1 MKVYSSPPKAKR
13 ATHLSLLRTTIRA
26 KSTPINF
33 NILFEKYFLKE
44 EDKIN
49 LKKYLIELYHDLSHF
64 SSKEENG
71 ISYETF
77 IYFLNMPNPISSNI
91 FKLLDK
97 DKNNF
102 LNLEEFVFGL
112 YDIYGTNSL
121 KQLTNFV
128 FNLFD
133 TDKDGLVSK
142 EEIHLLL
149 SYIPLERNLRQK
161 FLNKDYYNISY
172 NEIAKNQKLIEQTL
186 NNIYH
191 SKNYLNLENFN
202 YTIQKVNSDIL
213 VAILI
218 YLFESRPFDNEVLKI
233 YSNTNYDYFHENKNH
248 ENFNNIEKLFEKKEK
263 KNNKISLI
271 KQDLNLLESQNIEEP
286 RIDFIHDLG
295 GIKNAIRFN
304 QKKFTLSK
312 ESLFDAKKRNKSNK
326 NILFLN
332 NKNKPK
338 GRKTRTSSYLSEIK
352 LPKDYF
358 NKDYKKLSSENL
370 LNIKDINTQ
379 EKSLLNVSDLLKL
392 NNTYESTV
400 FKITNTGKLKSYY
413 LKLIKKDLF
422 YFKSKDNKFHI
433 GMHHLTND
441 IILMKNKKQKYKDIL
456 FFSLSI
462 INQEKT
468 HTFYFDNE
476 DIFIQWYKH
485 LQKAVL
491 YRRLDDIFILGDKIK
506 SDKIQIVRNIRYKE
520 NRSHFYNNNIIHNS
534 FAEEKE
540 KKYLCIQ
547 IIKAGNKLSKKL
559 NESIFNQISAFEICY
574 HKNFRKLID
583 IFRDEK
589 YFYIITEKQS
599 NEKNVLDYLR
609 NLDIHN
615 PFKEEEKICEIIHQL
630 LISVYYLHKMGI
642 MHRNIKPDNIIPNP
656 ISESNH
662 DYFSSSDSKE
672 SQISQ
677 TYDDNNNDI
686 NNNVNDINVFSNIK
700 LVDLSL
706 SKFLNVNE
714 KVKEPYGTVGY
725 LSPEL
730 LSDQT
735 YDFLIDEW
743 SIGIVTHLLLCG
755 KLPFSDEYSEREIAR
770 QTIHEKLKFE
780 QPKWEKISKEAKDFV
795 IKLLIKDPKKRMKA
809 KNALVHPWI
818 KKYYPLIVEKRMKN
832 VNDNT
837 TNDESYEFESFSS
850 PIDKYKD

>member
-1 MKVYSSPPKAKR
+1 MKVYSSPSKIKR
-13 ATHLSLLRTTIRA
+13 TTHFSLLRTTIRA
-26 KSTPINF
+26 KNTPINF
-33 NILFEKYFLKE
+33 NLLFEKYFINE
-44 EDKIN
+44 ENKIN

-77 IYFLNMPNPISSNI
+77 IYYLNMPNPISSNI
-91 FKLLDK
+91 FKILDK

-102 LNLEEFVFGL
+102 LNFEEFVFGL
-112 YDIYGTNSL
+112 YEIYGTNSL
-121 KQLTNFV
+121 NQLTNFV

-142 EEIHLLL
+142 EEIQLLL

-172 NEIAKNQKLIEQTL
+172 NEIAKNQKMIEQTL

-191 SKNYLNLENFN
+191 SKNYLNLENFK
-202 YTIQKVNSDIL
+202 YTIQKVNSDIF
-213 VAILI
+213 VAVLI
-218 YLFESRPFDNEVLKI
+218 YLLESRPFDNEVLKI
-233 YSNTNYDYFHENKNH
+233 YSNTDYDYFHENKNY
-248 ENFNNIEKLFEKKEK
+248 ENFKNIEMLFEKNEK
-263 KNNKISLI
+263 KYNKISSI
-271 KQDLNLLESQNIEEP
+271 KNELNSLETQNIEEP
-286 RIDFIHDLG
+286 KIDFIKDLN
-295 GIKNAIRFN
+295 GIRNATRFN

-312 ESLFDAKKRNKSNK
+312 EANFDIKKRNKSNK
-326 NILFLN
+326 NILSLN
-332 NKNKPK
+332 NKT
-338 GRKTRTSSYLSEIK
+338 RKSRRSSYLSEMK

-358 NKDYKKLSSENL
+358 FKDYKKLSTGNL
-370 LNIKDINTQ
+370 LNIKDVNTQ

-392 NNTYESTV
+392 NNAYESTV
-400 FKITNTGKLKSYY
+400 FKITNKVKLKSYY

-422 YFKSKDNKFHI
+422 YFKSKDDKFHI

-441 IILMKNKKQKYKDIL
+441 IILLKNKKQKYKEIWL
-456 FFSLSI
+456 FSFSI
-462 INQEKT
+462 INQEKK
-468 HTFYFDNE
+468 HTFYFDKE
-476 DIFIQWYKH
+476 DTFIQWYKH

-491 YRRLDDIFILGDKIK
+491 YIKLDDIFILGDKIK
-506 SDKIQIVRNIRYKE
+506 SDKIQILRNIRYKE
-520 NRSHFYNNNIIHNS
+520 NMSHYHNNNIIHNS

-540 KKYLCIQ
+540 KKYICIQ
-547 IIKAGNKLSKKL
+547 ILKAGNKLSKKL

-589 YFYIITEKQS
+589 YFYIISEKNS
-599 NEKNVLDYLR
+599 DEKNVLDYLR

-656 ISESNH
+656 ISESDH
-662 DYFSSSDSKE
+662 EYFSSNVSKE
-672 SQISQ
+672 SQISK
-677 TYDDNNNDI
+677 TYNESNNDNDI
-686 NNNVNDINVFSNIK
+686 NNNNIDIFSNIK

-730 LSDQT
+730 LSDQA

-743 SIGIVTHLLLCG
+743 SIGIVTYLLLCG

-780 QPKWEKISKEAKDFV
+780 QPKWEKVSKEAKDFV

-809 KNALVHPWI
+809 KNALIHPWI
-818 KKYYPLIVEKRMKN
+818 KKYYPLIVNKRMKN
-832 VNDNT
+832 INDNT
-837 TNDESYEFESFSS
+837 TNNECYEFESFSS
-850 PIDKYKD
+850 PIDTNKD